1 MSTPKMFARIEE
13 LIDSQANILV
23 TTGTGKAKFE
33 NFESQYKAQD
43 RDLRAALRPLDIVP
57 PFPWRSLWEWH
68 GFYGQKFPTYA
79 ERRAHIQ
86 KLRNRVEDELLN
98 LSQSAAVDSP
108 SPSFTSEV
116 VRLSLVEASRQISQG
131 NPLSAVDRVHT
142 AIHGHLRLLCQEVDI
157 SFAEDASV
165 TSLMKSLRREHPS
178 LKETGTYGNELGKVL
193 NAMSSIL
200 NELNTIRN
208 NASMAH
214 PNENLLGQAEALL
227 AVNAGRTLL
236 SYIDAKL
243 SSPSI
248 DSLDPQDLSSIEVS
262 G

>member
-108 SPSFTSEV
+108 HPSFTSEV
-116 VRLSLVEASRQISQG
+116 VRLSLDEASRQIRQG

-142 AIHGHLRLLCQEVDI
+142 AIHGHLRLLCLEVDI
-157 SFAEDASV
+157 SFAEDAAV
-165 TSLMKSLRREHPS
+165 TALMKSLRREHPN
-178 LKETGTYGNELGKVL
+178 LKKTGTYGDEIGKVL

-214 PNENLLGQAEALL
+214 PNENLLGKSEALL

-236 SYIDAKL
+236 SYLDAKL

-248 DSLDPQDLSSIEVS
+248 DSLDPQGLSNIEVS